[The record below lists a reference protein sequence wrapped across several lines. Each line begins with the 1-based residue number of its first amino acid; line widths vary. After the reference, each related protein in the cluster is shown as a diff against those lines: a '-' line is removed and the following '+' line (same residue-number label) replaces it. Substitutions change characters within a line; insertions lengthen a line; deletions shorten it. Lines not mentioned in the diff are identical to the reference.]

1 MGKIL
6 IVDDDPDVL
15 EVCRLLL
22 ERAGHEVTTASS
34 RADGMKALAQGA
46 DLMVLDV
53 MMDSPDD
60 GIAMAREIRGAGNK
74 IPILML
80 TAISNA
86 SGLEYRRDSRLVP
99 VDEFFEKPI
108 DSATFIEAVG
118 RLLSSEEVEDDED
131 R

>member
-1 MGKIL
+1 MPNS
-6 IVDDDPDVL
+6 VNP
-15 EVCRLLL
+15 
-22 ERAGHEVTTASS
+22 
-34 RADGMKALAQGA
+34 
-46 DLMVLDV
+46 V